1 MKHLPILLIA
11 LCSFAYT
18 STAQT
23 NATATPVAGGTSGS
37 REQDGLKGP
46 VRRVR
51 VEKAN
56 VVARDGKQ
64 VELPKSLI
72 EVSTYDA
79 TGRKIDSVAYPVEGA
94 SAPGK
99 EEYKYDDKGNIIEMT
114 LRGNDGSVLA
124 QEKYT
129 YELDVFGNWK
139 KMTTAIAIYENGAIS
154 YEPTEVT
161 YRTLTYYYGPP
172 MPKPG
177 VPNAPVSAPSKQRT
191 DAEAEPVVNKS
202 APTQP
207 TSDVS
212 TPPINVTE
220 KPTPPTVP
228 TSTEANPTQPTS
240 VVSTQPTNV
249 AEKPT
254 PPVPTSTEASPTQT
268 TSVVSTQPTNVAEKP
283 TTLVPTSTESNA
295 SKENV
300 KLPVLRISEEVLR
313 KAAIALPEPQYPAD
327 AELARASGPVQV
339 ELIIDQNGV
348 VTSARATSGN
358 PMLFDAATSAANKA
372 RFLMSAFSDRPTGA
386 YSVLTYNFARPV
398 ELSSI
403 PSNASSSN
411 SDARV
416 GKSASSE
423 TEAAPSPLTESTK
436 TLPVATPVSNNNPG
450 ATETKSFAG
459 YFNKG
464 IASLASANYKDAVES
479 LTQAVTLNPQDAIAH
494 TKLGLAYSALG
505 EHKSAITAFKQAI
518 KLNRA
523 FVDAD
528 SYFRLGVA
536 YLALSDYAS
545 AIDPLKQALYGV
557 KANALEDRTKS
568 TPAPSEA
575 EINDALGR
583 AYYGTGSYRLAV
595 KAFENAVR
603 LKPNFASAHYGLGLS
618 YMEVGDKRSAEKE
631 AQVLRKLNSRLADRL
646 AGMLIVPAGQR
657 NKIF

>member
-1 MKHLPILLIA
+1 MKHLLILLIA

-23 NATATPVAGGTSGS
+23 NTTATPVAGGTSGT
-37 REQDGLKGP
+37 REQDGLRGP

-56 VVARDGKQ
+56 VVTRNGKQ

-94 SAPGK
+94 TAPGK

-114 LRGNDGSVLA
+114 LRGNDGSVLS

-129 YELDVFGNWK
+129 YDLDEFGNWK

-161 YRTLTYYYGPP
+161 YRTLTYYYGPSIA
-172 MPKPG
+172 KPG
-177 VPNAPVSAPSKQRT
+177 VPAAPVTAPSKQRT
-191 DAEAEPVVNKS
+191 DAEAETVANKS

-207 TSDVS
+207 TSVVS
-212 TPPINVTE
+212 APPI
-220 KPTPPTVP
+220 
-228 TSTEANPTQPTS
+228 
-240 VVSTQPTNV
+240 NV

-254 PPVPTSTEASPTQT
+254 PLPPTSTEATP
-268 TSVVSTQPTNVAEKP
+268 A
-283 TTLVPTSTESNA
+283 STEAKA
-295 SKENV
+295 SKEDEF
-300 KLPVLRISEEVLR
+300 PVLRISEEVLR

-348 VTSARATSGN
+348 VTAARAASGN
-358 PMLFDAATSAANKA
+358 PMLFEAATSAASKA
-372 RFLMSAFSDRPTGA
+372 RFLMSAFSARPTRA
-386 YSVLTYNFARPV
+386 YSVLTYNFVRPV
-398 ELSSI
+398 EVASI
-403 PSNASSSN
+403 PSNASSTTI
-411 SDARV
+411 DARM

-423 TEAAPSPLTESTK
+423 TKAAPSPLTESTK
-436 TLPVATPVSNNNPG
+436 TPPVAAPVSNNNPG
-450 ATETKSFAG
+450 ATDTKSFAG

-464 IASLASANYKDAVES
+464 MASLASAQYKDAVES
-479 LTQAVTLNPQDAIAH
+479 LTQAVTVNPQDAIAH
-494 TKLGLAYSALG
+494 TKLGFAYSALG

-528 SYFRLGVA
+528 SYFRLGMA

-557 KANALEDRTKS
+557 KANVLEDRTKS
-568 TPAPSEA
+568 TVGPSEA

-618 YMEVGDKRSAEKE
+618 YLEVGDKRSAEKE
-631 AQVLRKLNSRLADRL
+631 EKVLRKLNSRLADRL
-646 AGMLIVPAGQR
+646 AGMLITPAGQK
-657 NKIF
+657 NKVF